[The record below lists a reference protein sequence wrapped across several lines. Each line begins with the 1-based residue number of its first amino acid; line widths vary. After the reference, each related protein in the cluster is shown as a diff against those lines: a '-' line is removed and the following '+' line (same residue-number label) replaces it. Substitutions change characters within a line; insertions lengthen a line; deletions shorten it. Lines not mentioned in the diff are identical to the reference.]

1 MSARLRLY
9 VGTFCVAGGLV
20 LAFLLTR
27 LDLDRAR
34 EVGGAIAWF
43 AAFVVVGE
51 LVTIRINEH
60 NRLKEISIT
69 ATFAYGLVLL
79 AGTGVAALVFIV
91 GSVVAD
97 LARHK
102 GLVKI
107 LFNAAQYVLALAAG
121 GAVYHAL
128 GGGYQLTTATLPA
141 MAAGGL
147 AFMLVNYLLVSA
159 VVSLDQGVPV
169 LQGLRGDNLRLELGS
184 SAMVLALAPVAVVVA
199 ERSLL
204 LLPALVVPLAAV
216 WLASAGEIRAKEQ
229 QAVAEEHQAV
239 AEEAAE
245 RQRRLT
251 EQEHEVVR
259 RLQET
264 DRLKADLIA
273 TVSHE
278 LRSPLTTIVGV
289 FGILR
294 VRRHRLSPSERDELV
309 RMGIHQSER
318 LHHMIEQ
325 LLTAARFEQP
335 EGVASLGSSRT
346 ELDAIELV
354 RQAGAEARARHHGRR
369 IAIETNGAL
378 PVRVAQDAI
387 VQVLGNLLDNAC
399 KYSPKDEPVRL
410 SGTRE
415 GAEAV
420 LAVEDAGPGIPQ
432 AERERIFDRFTQ
444 LERHMQRRSGGVGL
458 GLYIA
463 RQLARSQDGDLLV
476 VDPANGHGARFELHL
491 PLLPDPAGS

>member
-1 MSARLRLY
+1 MSTKLRWY
-9 VGTFCVAGGLV
+9 VGTLCVAGGLV
-20 LAFLLTR
+20 LAFLLTQ

-34 EVGGAIAWF
+34 EVAGAIAVF
-43 AAFVVVGE
+43 AAFTTVGE
-51 LVTIRINEH
+51 LITLSINDQ

-69 ATFAYGLVLL
+69 STFAYGLVPL
-79 AGTGVAALVFIV
+79 AGTAVAVLVFIF

-97 LARHK
+97 LARRR
-102 GLVKI
+102 GAVKT

-128 GGGYQLTTATLPA
+128 GGGYQVTTATLPA
-141 MAAGGL
+141 LAAGGL
-147 AFMLVNYLLVSA
+147 AFMVVNWLLVSI
-159 VVSLDQGVPV
+159 VVSLDHDVPV
-169 LQGLRGDNLRLELGS
+169 LQGLRRDDLRFELGS

-204 LLPALVVPLAAV
+204 LLPALVVPLGAV
-216 WLASAGEIRAKEQ
+216 FLASAGEIRAKAQ
-229 QAVAEEHQAV
+229 QAV

-245 RQRRLT
+245 LQRRLT
-251 EQEHEVVR
+251 RQEHEIVS

-273 TVSHE
+273 AVSHE
-278 LRSPLTTIVGV
+278 LRNPLATIVGV

-294 VRRHRLSPSERDELV
+294 VRRERLTQAERDELV
-309 RMGIHQSER
+309 MMGIDQSER
-318 LHHMIEQ
+318 LHRMIEQ
-325 LLTAARFEQP
+325 LLMAARFEQP
-335 EGVASLGSSRT
+335 EGVASLGASRT
-346 ELDAIELV
+346 ELDAIDLV
-354 RQAGAEARARHHGRR
+354 RQAGAEARARHSDRR

-378 PVRVAQDAI
+378 PVRVAQDA
-387 VQVLGNLLDNAC
+387 VMQVLGNLLDNAC
-399 KYSPKDEPVRL
+399 KYSPDGEPVRL

-420 LAVEDAGPGIPQ
+420 LVVEDAGPGIPE
-432 AERERIFDRFTQ
+432 AERQRIFDRFTQ
-444 LERHMQRRSGGVGL
+444 LEPHSQRRGGGVGL

-476 VDPANGHGARFELHL
+476 VDPADGRGARFELHL
-491 PLLPDPAGS
+491 PLVPDATGS